1 MPIPFL
7 SVISMIGQVA
17 GGIGQMKAG
26 ELNAYNVESQDMMQ
40 KAEAK
45 QRAVARI
52 EEWQSATATNIA
64 QFNMTRDISSDRS
77 VQAFLEKQKKT
88 VAKDVSRIGRQSQ
101 LQSMQSRQQAAQER
115 RSGREA
121 FIGSLFSAAGT
132 YQKGLMM
139 QQDIG
144 SNWGSDL

>member
-64 QFNMTRDISSDRS
+64 QFSMTRDISSDRS
-77 VQAFLEKQKKT
+77 VQAFLEKQKET

-101 LQSMQSRQQAAQER
+101 IQSMQSRQQAAQER
-115 RSGREA
+115 RAGREA

-139 QQDIG
+139 QQEIG
-144 SNWGSDL
+144 SNWE